1 MRRSELRLRELR
13 TSAERGE
20 PIIAVHYACED
31 LYQAKDRPA
40 AIACVAVVE
49 DGDETSLAF
58 SLADAPP
65 DIVGDVREV
74 DLLERFYHYLQTRQD
89 ARIVHW
95 NMNSATYG
103 FGALATRYRYLT
115 SKPAPYEPNAD
126 RLVDLDTLIATQF
139 GEHYANHPKLPS
151 IIALNGFPKRFFL
164 KGVDEAA
171 KFKDGDIGA
180 VRSSVSEKVR
190 MILSLFHL
198 LVSGSLQTQTSVGMV
213 EFASERLDAVA
224 TVLGIGSR
232 FRYVERSLLRRHG
245 GRSTIKITDEY
256 DAQDLFRALLKIFF
270 DDVRDEVWTP
280 SYAGKSSRVDF
291 VLPDFKL
298 AVELKSTRATLNAA
312 SVGDQLIVDRDRYAK
327 ETSTN
332 HLMCLVFDYDG
343 NLENPRGMERDL
355 ERDATQEGLAVTVRI
370 YDR

>member
-1 MRRSELRLRELR
+1 
-13 TSAERGE
+13 
-20 PIIAVHYACED
+20 
-31 LYQAKDRPA
+31 
-40 AIACVAVVE
+40 
-49 DGDETSLAF
+49 
-58 SLADAPP
+58 
-65 DIVGDVREV
+65 
-74 DLLERFYHYLQTRQD
+74 
-89 ARIVHW
+89 
-95 NMNSATYG
+95 
-103 FGALATRYRYLT
+103 
-115 SKPAPYEPNAD
+115 
-126 RLVDLDTLIATQF
+126 
-139 GEHYANHPKLPS
+139 
-151 IIALNGFPKRFFL
+151 
-164 KGVDEAA
+164 
-171 KFKDGDIGA
+171 
-180 VRSSVSEKVR
+180 